1 MLKLTQSPARSALRF
16 GHLASTATLL
26 VGLLTAAP
34 ALAEEEPPPY
44 PACDRSPTEGDIAAA
59 KGAFQAGQAA
69 FNEADYPRSI
79 TYWEDAY
86 RRDCT
91 AHKLLVN
98 LARAYELNGQ
108 LKLAV
113 RALETYNERVP
124 GNPEMAQNQT
134 RIDRFKEK
142 IAKDEAASAR
152 PTPPDPT
159 DPQGTDPKQG
169 DDTQDGGAKVE
180 PPPSGGSKPILPLI
194 VAGGGLAI
202 GVVGAIIYFPA
213 KSDISDFE
221 KLCGGSSRQCPN
233 GIEDDANSARSKA
246 NVGGILAGVGA
257 AALVG
262 GVVWYLLAPEEPA
275 TANRVT
281 PLVGKGFTGFGWSGS
296 F

>member
-1 MLKLTQSPARSALRF
+1 MLKLTQSPGRTAIRF
-16 GHLASTATLL
+16 SHLASGAALIAGLL
-26 VGLLTAAP
+26 VAAP
-34 ALAEEEPPPY
+34 ALAEEDPPPY
-44 PACDRSPTEGDIAAA
+44 PGCDRTPTEGDIAAA

-134 RIDRFKEK
+134 RIQRFKEK
-142 IAKDEAASAR
+142 IAADEAAK
-152 PTPPDPT
+152 PPPGPGPGE
-159 DPQGTDPKQG
+159 DPQGSKPPV
-169 DDTQDGGAKVE
+169 DDSTQDPGAVVE

-202 GVVGAIIYFPA
+202 GIVGAVIYFPA
-213 KSDISDFE
+213 KSDISDYE
-221 KLCGGSSRQCPN
+221 KLCGGSARQCPD
-233 GIEDDANSARSKA
+233 GIESDANSARSKA
-246 NVGGILAGVGA
+246 NLGGIVAGVGA
-257 AALVG
+257 AALIG

-275 TANRVT
+275 SASRVT
-281 PLVGKGFTGFGWSGS
+281 PLVGTGFTGLGWSGS

>member
-1 MLKLTQSPARSALRF
+1 M
-16 GHLASTATLL
+16 
-26 VGLLTAAP
+26 AAP
-34 ALAEEEPPPY
+34 VLAEEDPAPY
-44 PACDRSPTEGDIAAA
+44 PTCDRSPTDGDIAAA

-69 FNEADYPRSI
+69 FNEADYPRAI

-124 GNPEMAQNQT
+124 GNPELAQNQT

-142 IAKDEAASAR
+142 IAKDEAAQA
-152 PTPPDPT
+152 TPPPTGPT
-159 DPQGTDPKQG
+159 DPQGTDPKEG
-169 DDTQDGGAKVE
+169 DGSQDTGAVVE

-202 GVVGAIIYFPA
+202 GIVGAVIYFPA
-213 KSDISDFE
+213 KSDLSDFE
-221 KLCGGSSRQCPN
+221 AQCGGSSRKCPN
-233 GIEDDANSARSKA
+233 GIVDDANSARSKA
-246 NVGGILAGVGA
+246 NLGGIITGVGA
-257 AALVG
+257 AALIG
-262 GVVWYLLAPEEPA
+262 GVVWYLLAPEEKA
-275 TANRVT
+275 TASRVT
-281 PLVGKGFTGFGWSGS
+281 PLVGKGFTGLGWSGA